1 LKTILAGAALLLA
14 ISCAALAQTAPEPNP
29 LATRRGFEVGAQ
41 LAHYHYEEP
50 NFAQFNGNRGGLV
63 GVYTFPPRW
72 KRVFFRVDGR
82 GSYGSLTYQGSGTQ
96 NNVPDSIFE
105 TRMVAGVDFFP
116 GSRVSLSPYFGLG
129 YRYLYNDSRGYTQSG
144 GQTFAGYRR
153 YSNYLYAPAG
163 LTIRF
168 DLGNRWVLAPTVE
181 ADIFILGKQKSQL
194 SDTNITGLND
204 VTNTQKRGSGYRGYL
219 MVEKDHLAF
228 GAWMHYWDIK
238 DSDVQ
243 FAGVVNGVPVGGLEP
258 ANWTREFGIEFRYR
272 F

>member
-1 LKTILAGAALLLA
+1 VKKILAAVALVLAGSTAA
-14 ISCAALAQTAPEPNP
+14 IAQGSPEPDP
-29 LATRRGFEVGAQ
+29 LATRRGFEIGGQ
-41 LAHYHYEEP
+41 LAYYHYEEP

-63 GVYTFPPRW
+63 GAYTFPARW
-72 KRVFFRVDGR
+72 NRVFFRVDGR
-82 GSYGSLTYQGSGTQ
+82 ASYGSLTYRGSGTQ

-105 TRMVAGVDFFP
+105 TRVVAGLDFFP
-116 GSRVSLSPYFGLG
+116 GSRASLSPYFGLG
-129 YRYLYNDSRGYTQSG
+129 YRYLYNDSRGYTS
-144 GQTFAGYRR
+144 TNAAGYRR
-153 YSNYLYAPAG
+153 YSNYLYAPVG

-194 SDTNITGLND
+194 SDANIAGFND

-243 FAGVVNGVPVGGLEP
+243 FAGVVNGVRVGGLEP
-258 ANWTREFGIEFRYR
+258 ANWTRESGIEFRYR

>member
-1 LKTILAGAALLLA
+1 MRTILAGALFLA
-14 ISCAALAQTAPEPNP
+14 ISSTALAQTATAPNP
-29 LATRRGFEVGAQ
+29 LATRRGFEVGGQ

-50 NFAQFNGNRGGLV
+50 NFAKLIGARGGVL
-63 GVYTFPPRW
+63 GAYTFTRAN
-72 KRVFFRVDGR
+72 RMFFRVDAR
-82 GSYGSLTYQGSGTQ
+82 GSYGSLKYQGSGTQ
-96 NNVPDSIFE
+96 DSVPDLIIE
-105 TRMVAGVDFFP
+105 TRGVAGLDFFP
-116 GSRVSLSPYFGLG
+116 GNSVSLSPYLGFG
-129 YRYLYNDSRGYTQSG
+129 YRHLYNDSRGYTS
-144 GQTFAGYRR
+144 TNAAGYRR
-153 YSNYLYAPAG
+153 YSTYLYAPVG

-194 SDTNITGLND
+194 SDANIAGFND

-243 FAGVVNGVPVGGLEP
+243 FAGVVNGVRVGGLEP
-258 ANWTREFGIEFRYR
+258 ANWTRESGVEFRYR